1 VAERRWNLRMKSG
14 VDVKLPETDPAL
26 AVATLVKLERDSRIL
41 ERDIITLDLREP
53 GRAFARLSADAAD
66 ARAEKLA
73 AKPKKGEKT

>member
-1 VAERRWNLRMKSG
+1 MRRGRGTILFG
-14 VDVKLPETDPAL
+14 Y
-26 AVATLVKLERDSRIL
+26 AVALGFAFFAVFPVVWALITSLKL